1 MEKFDPAKI
10 EEKWQKKWA
19 ADKLFKVDIKNAEK
33 PFFNL
38 MMFPYP
44 SGEGLHVGHV
54 YAFGGSDSFGRL
66 QRLRGYSVFEPMGF
80 DSFGIHSEN
89 YAISKNIHPATLI
102 KNTTQYFREK
112 QLKKLGC
119 LFDWDHQVITSDSDY
134 YRWTQWIFVKLF
146 KAGLAVRKKASVL
159 WCPKCLTVLAYEQ
172 VIAGKCE
179 RCETAVIQKELEQW
193 FFKITNYADRLLK
206 NLDYI
211 DWSENTKQM
220 QRNWIGRSEGIQ
232 IEFKVQSLRPELRPR
247 VSEFKI
253 NVFTTRPDTIFG
265 ATFIVLAVDNPQVL
279 KITDTKYLRE
289 VKKFIE
295 TAGEQIDREV
305 TPDQK
310 IGEFLGSYCINP
322 LTNKPIP
329 IYVANYVLAGYGT
342 GAIMGVPAHDSRDYE
357 FAKKY
362 HLDIVKVI
370 EPLVEKKELL
380 DHQAYEAYE
389 GEGKLI
395 NSEKFT
401 DLSSQEAR
409 DKISEYIEVNHQGN
423 RKVNYHLRDWLISR
437 QRYWGPP
444 IPMVY
449 CQSCA
454 SKGDSWFTLAQTQS
468 KTVFTGE
475 TDWAKGWY
483 PVPEK
488 ELPVTL
494 PYIKN
499 YQPKGTGVSPLASDK
514 SFIKV
519 ACPSCGLPARR
530 ETDVSDT
537 FLDSSWYY
545 LRYPSIIRQAHDGE
559 QGRTTRS
566 ARSGQAP
573 FDPDL
578 TRKWL
583 PVDMYI
589 GGNEHAVLHL
599 LYTRFVTMAL
609 TDLGYLNFE
618 EPFNKFRAHGLI
630 IHQGVK
636 MSKSRGNVIN
646 PNFYIEKYGSDTLR
660 MYLLFIGPFDQGG
673 DFSDRGIVGIWRFV
687 NKVWRIVLGVNFVDQ
702 ISETQLKF
710 MHKTIN
716 KVTIDL
722 ENLNFNTAIAAL
734 MEWFNFLQE
743 RVNKRLE
750 ISREEMETFLILL
763 APLAPH
769 LTEELWGRLGNKYSI
784 NNQKWPRFNEE
795 YLKED
800 KVIVVIQ
807 VDGKVRDKVEIDRKL
822 DKEMITRLALDRER
836 IKRYIKEKAK
846 NYIYVEGK
854 LLNIVTK

>member
-19 ADKLFKVDIKNAEK
+19 TDKLFKVDIKNAKK

-44 SGEGLHVGHV
+44 SGEGLHIGHV
-54 YAFGGSDSFGRL
+54 YAFGGSDTFGRF
-66 QRLRGYSVFEPMGF
+66 QRLRGWDVFEPMGF

-89 YAISKNIHPATLI
+89 YAISKNIHPTTLI

-119 LFDWDHQVITSDSDY
+119 LFDWDRQVITSDRDY
-134 YRWTQWIFVKLF
+134 YRWTQWLFVKLF
-146 KAGLAVRKKASVL
+146 KAGLAVRKKVAVL
-159 WCPKCLTVLAYEQ
+159 WCPRCLTVLAYEQ
-172 VIAGKCE
+172 VIAGRCE
-179 RCETAVIQKELEQW
+179 RCESQVIQKKLEQW
-193 FFKITNYADRLLK
+193 FFKITNYADKLLK

-211 DWSENTKQM
+211 DWSESTKQM

-232 IEFKVQSLRPELRPR
+232 IEFKVQSLRPELRSR
-247 VSEFKI
+247 VSKFKI

-265 ATFIVLAVDNPQVL
+265 VTFIVLAVDNPLML
-279 KITDTKYLRE
+279 KITDSKYLKK
-289 VKKFIE
+289 VKKFIK
-295 TAGEQIDREV
+295 TAKEQINREV
-305 TPDQK
+305 APDQK
-310 IGEFLGSYCINP
+310 IGEFLGSYCLNP
-322 LTNKPIP
+322 LTKKPIP

-342 GAIMGVPAHDSRDYE
+342 GAIMGVPAHDIRDYE

-370 EPLVEKKELL
+370 EPNIAKNRILANDV
-380 DHQAYEAYE
+380 YE
-389 GEGKLI
+389 GEGRLI
-395 NSEKFT
+395 NSGKFT
-401 DLSSQEAR
+401 DLNSQEAR
-409 DKISEYIEVNHQGN
+409 NKISEYIEVNHQGN

-444 IPMVY
+444 IPIIY
-449 CQSCA
+449 CDKC
-454 SKGDSWFTLAQTQS
+454 G
-468 KTVFTGE
+468 VV
-475 TDWAKGWY
+475 

-488 ELPVTL
+488 DLPVLL
-494 PYIKN
+494 PDVKDF
-499 YQPKGTGVSPLASDK
+499 QPKGTGQSPLAQVEEWV
-514 SFIKV
+514 KV
-519 ACPSCGLPARR
+519 ACPQCGLPARR

-545 LRYPSIIRQAHDGE
+545 LRYPSVGLP
-559 QGRTTRS
+559 TTEKV
-566 ARSGQAP
+566 A
-573 FDPDL
+573 FDKEI
-578 TRKWL
+578 TKKWL

-599 LYTRFVTMAL
+599 LYTRFVTMFLA
-609 TDLGYLNFE
+609 DLGYLNFE

-630 IHQGVK
+630 IHQGAK

-646 PNFYIEKYGSDTLR
+646 PNFYIEKYGSDALR

-673 DFSDRGIVGIWRFV
+673 DFSDRGIIGIWRFV
-687 NKVWRIVLGVNFVDQ
+687 NKIWRLVLEAGPVTGSSQPTSSARATRLSTNN
-702 ISETQLKF
+702 LKI
-710 MHKTIN
+710 MHQTIK
-716 KVTIDL
+716 KVTQDL
-722 ENLNFNTAIAAL
+722 DDLNFNTAIAAL
-734 MEWFNFLQE
+734 MEWLNFLQE
-743 RVNKRLE
+743 RVNKKLE
-750 ISREEMETFLILL
+750 ISREEIETFLILL

-769 LTEELWGRLGNKYSI
+769 LTENLWSKIGNKYSI
-784 NNQKWPRFNEE
+784 HNQKWPLFNEE

-800 KVIVVIQ
+800 RVIVVIQ

>member
-10 EEKWQKKWA
+10 EDKWQKKWA
-19 ADKLFKVDIKNAEK
+19 KDKLFRVDIKNAKK

-54 YAFGGSDSFGRL
+54 YAFGGSDTFGRF
-66 QRLRGYSVFEPMGF
+66 QRFKGWSVFEPMGF

-102 KNTTQYFREK
+102 KNTTDYFREK

-119 LFDWDHQVITSDSDY
+119 LFDWNHQVITSDSDY

-146 KAGLAVRKKASVL
+146 KAGLAIRKRGAVL

-211 DWSENTKQM
+211 DWSESTKQM
-220 QRNWIGRSEGIQ
+220 QRNWIGRSEGVQ
-232 IEFKVQSLRPELRPR
+232 IEFKVHPPASPGEAWRAGSLK
-247 VSEFKI
+247 FKI
-253 NVFTTRPDTIFG
+253 NVFTTRADTIFG
-265 ATFIVLAVDNPQVL
+265 ATFIVLAIDNPLVI
-279 KITDTKYLRE
+279 KITDAKYLRE
-289 VKKFIE
+289 VKRFIK
-295 TAGEQIDREV
+295 TAKEQIDRKV
-305 TPDQK
+305 APDQK

-322 LTNKPIP
+322 LTKKPIP
-329 IYVANYVLAGYGT
+329 IYVANYVLGGYGT

-370 EPLVEKKELL
+370 EPLVEKKEISTN
-380 DHQAYEAYE
+380 DVYE

-395 NSEKFT
+395 NSGKFT

-409 DKISEYIEVNHQGN
+409 YKISEYIEVNHQGN

-444 IPMVY
+444 IPIIY
-449 CQSCA
+449 CRKCWEVKSQK
-454 SKGDSWFTLAQTQS
+454 SKVKSEEGKDFAIIDG
-468 KTVFTGE
+468 VNH
-475 TDWAKGWY
+475 AIVV
-483 PVPEK
+483 VPE
-488 ELPVTL
+488 EDLPVLL
-494 PYIKN
+494 PDVKDF
-499 YQPKGTGVSPLASDK
+499 QPKGTGQSPLAQ
-514 SFIKV
+514 IKEWV
-519 ACPSCGLPARR
+519 RVSCPDCGLPARR

-545 LRYPSIIRQAHDGE
+545 LRYPSV
-559 QGRTTRS
+559 RS

-609 TDLGYLNFE
+609 ADLGYLNFE
-618 EPFNKFRAHGLI
+618 EPFKKFRAHGLI
-630 IHQGVK
+630 IHQGAK

-673 DFSDRGIVGIWRFV
+673 DFSDQGIVGIWRFV
-687 NKVWRIVLGVNFVDQ
+687 NKIWRLVTEADSVTDSSQTKPRYRDNRN
-702 ISETQLKF
+702 LKI
-710 MHKTIN
+710 MHQTIK

-722 ENLNFNTAIAAL
+722 EGLNFNTAIAAL
-734 MEWFNFLQE
+734 MEWLNFLQE
-743 RVNKRLE
+743 RVNKKLE
-750 ISREEMETFLILL
+750 ISREEIETFLILL

-769 LTEELWGRLGNKYSI
+769 LTEELWSKIGNKYSI
-784 NNQKWPRFNEE
+784 HNQKWPRFNEE

-807 VDGKVRDKVEIDRKL
+807 VDGKVRDKVEIEGKL